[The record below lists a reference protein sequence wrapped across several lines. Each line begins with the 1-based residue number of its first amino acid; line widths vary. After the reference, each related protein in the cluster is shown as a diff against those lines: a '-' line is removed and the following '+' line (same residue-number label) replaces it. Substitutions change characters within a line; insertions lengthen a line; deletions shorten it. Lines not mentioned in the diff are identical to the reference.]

1 MNLLIKLKDICL
13 VIYDKIVL
21 RDYKYIKNK

>member
-1 MNLLIKLKDICL
+1 MKLFKKIGKVFLC
-13 VIYDKIVL
+13 IYDKIVL